1 MCLQIIFENKFLL
14 VKIKKKKSQVSI
26 QKQFLKLI
34 LNYFQKQKL
43 DKQIYVIIRFWW
55 WVARK
60 SELGTEILEIQK
72 RRGELGIDDRTSTS
86 WEVE

>member
-1 MCLQIIFENKFLL
+1 MCLQIIFENNFLL
-14 VKIKKKKSQVSI
+14 VKIKKKSQVSI

-43 DKQIYVIIRFWW
+43 DKQIYVIIWFWW

-72 RRGELGIDDRTSTS
+72 RRGKLGIDGRTSTS